1 MSDSPP
7 NLAAPEQ
14 VAPPPVEARGLAKAF
29 GAKEVLRGVDLR
41 VEPGEV
47 VGLLGKNGA
56 GKSTL
61 LKCLLGLLRIT
72 GGAGRVYGD
81 DAWDLS
87 PATKGRLGYV
97 PQEVV
102 TYPWMTVAQVIA
114 YTGAFYPRWN
124 DKLAD
129 DLARRWDLPLGDR
142 AGVLSAGQLQTLGLV
157 LALGHE
163 PDLLV
168 LDEPVASLDPVA
180 RREFLRTLFDVVGD
194 GRGERTVLFS
204 SHITSDLERVATRV
218 VMLQGG
224 AVSLDSGIDDLKER
238 VRRLRMTARDGEFP
252 PALSRDLAL
261 AGVTNYTAQGRHATA
276 TALDYRPEL
285 VELVAA
291 KLNADVA
298 VDALNLEELFVELHD
313 GRE

>member
-1 MSDSPP
+1 VSDFSNNHKPS
-7 NLAAPEQ
+7 
-14 VAPPPVEARGLAKAF
+14 APPPVEARGLQKLF
-29 GAKEVLRGVDLR
+29 GAKQVLCGVDLR

-72 GGAGRVYGD
+72 GGEGRVYGD
-81 DAWDLS
+81 DSWDLS

-204 SHITSDLERVATRV
+204 SHITSDLERVATRA
-218 VMLQGG
+218 VMLQAGR
-224 AVSLDSGIDDLKER
+224 VSVDSPIDDLKER
-238 VRRLRMTARDGEFP
+238 YKRLRITAREGDLPAEFR
-252 PALSRDLAL
+252 LEGL
-261 AGVTNYTAQGRHATA
+261 TNYAAEGRHGTATA
-276 TALDYRPEL
+276 TRFHAGLPSEL
-285 VELVAA
+285 AERLG
-291 KLNADVA
+291 ADVA